1 MAFDAFLK
9 IDGIPG
15 ESTNQKHKGEIDVL
29 AFSWNIKQ
37 TIASGGGGG
46 AGSGKAQISDFSIVK
61 HIDAASP
68 ALFAAV
74 CAGDHIKEA
83 LFTLEEGGAPNKRGA
98 AAFLKIK
105 LTDVLISSYN
115 TSGGAGDAPTDQVGL
130 AFVKIEV
137 AVRDDRGQWVAAESC
152 DIARGGTE

>member
-15 ESTNQKHKGEIDVL
+15 ESSNAKHKGEIDVL

-37 TIASGGGGG
+37 TLASGGGGG
-46 AGSGKAQISDFSIVK
+46 GGAGKAQVSDFSIVK
-61 HIDAASP
+61 HIDASSP

-74 CAGDHIKEA
+74 CAGERFKDA
-83 LFTLEEGGAPNKRGA
+83 LFTVEEGAQNKRGA

-105 LTDVLISSYN
+105 LNDVLISSYN
-115 TSGGAGDAPTDQVGL
+115 TSGGGGDAPTEQVSL

-137 AVRDDRGQWVAAESC
+137 STRNDQGQWTSAESC
-152 DIARGGTE
+152 DIARGTQE